1 MGFFDY
7 SLTIKDRIVSDFKA
21 TLYMLIVS
29 AIFAGLLG
37 LILGVI
43 MVVTDKDRILEN
55 KAVYSILDK
64 LTNLFRAIPFVILL
78 ALIAPLTK
86 VIVGTRIGATA
97 AIVPLTFST
106 VPFFARQVEQ
116 ALADVDGG
124 KVEAA
129 EAMGLSPAEI
139 IIRVYLREG
148 LPSLIRA
155 SSITLIS
162 LLGLTAMAGTVGAG
176 GIGDL
181 AIAMGYQRYKDDVV
195 IVSVILILIIVY
207 LIQGIANYLIR
218 KTSH

>member
-55 KAVYSILDK
+55 KVVYSILDK

-129 EAMGLSPAEI
+129 EAMGLSPREI

>member
-43 MVVTDKDRILEN
+43 MVITDKDRILEN
-55 KAVYSILDK
+55 KVVYSILDK

-129 EAMGLSPAEI
+129 EAMGLSPREI

>member
-1 MGFFDY
+1 MEFFSY
-7 SLTIKDRIVSDFKA
+7 SLSIKDRIISDFKI
-21 TLYMLIVS
+21 TLYMLFVS
-29 AIFAGLLG
+29 AILAGLLG

-43 MVVTDKDRILEN
+43 MVVTDKGRILEN
-55 KAVYSILDK
+55 KIIYNILDK

-78 ALIAPLTK
+78 ALIAPFTK
-86 VIVGTRIGATA
+86 AIIGTRIGATA
-97 AIVPLTFST
+97 AIVPLTLST

-116 ALADVDGG
+116 ALADVDAG
-124 KVEAA
+124 KIEAA
-129 EAMGLSPAEI
+129 EAMGLGPIGI
-139 IIRVYLREG
+139 ITRVYLREG

-195 IVSVILILIIVY
+195 IVSVVLILIVVY
-207 LIQGIANYLIR
+207 LIQGLANYLIR

>member
-55 KAVYSILDK
+55 KVVYSILDK

-129 EAMGLSPAEI
+129 EAMGLSPSEI